1 MNPQQLFAEINR
13 RNIPRL
19 YVAFATTALL
29 LIVVAVLLLATFEVA
44 VREMKGLVRT
54 LALGKVQAPVRRV
67 DRSRR
72 IHTVRRALL
81 PLENLNDQLFLPLY
95 KRARAT

>member
-13 RNIPRL
+13 RSIPRF

-67 DRSRR
+67 DRSVGYTRYDAHSYR
-72 IHTVRRALL
+72 WRT
-81 PLENLNDQLFLPLY
+81 
-95 KRARAT
+95 